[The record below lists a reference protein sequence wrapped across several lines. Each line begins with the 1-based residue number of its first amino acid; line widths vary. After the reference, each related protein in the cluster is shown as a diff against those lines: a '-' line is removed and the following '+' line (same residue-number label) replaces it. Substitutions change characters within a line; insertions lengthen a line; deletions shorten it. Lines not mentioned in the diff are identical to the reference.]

1 MRLPWPFGRRTPS
14 DGHAS
19 REQEDAGDGASPV
32 GPVSDN
38 AAAPGPAPATGAWAT
53 LPPIQRTVSAAPLVA
68 PSAPFLAD
76 VPGHC
81 PLPPI
86 VQPLGHETGAAA
98 PPGLVVAHV
107 STVPSLTS
115 QTPMPTRGA
124 QRRTASPA
132 AAGDDFGAAYDVAV
146 PAATAT
152 TVGAGAPI
160 RQLATVAPGATI
172 TPSTRPLTRS
182 PEPVAVAQRSTGPAR
197 ASSASATPSGSPA
210 AAPLSTTGQPT
221 TLDSRHTP
229 PARGAGPGR
238 GTSRWAESSTAPP
251 GTTPTPVGLGAPL
264 SSGPGDQG
272 LTGAGETA
280 SASRANAAQPPL
292 SAAARRAGLGAPI
305 GVQPASA
312 VAEPRTASAQPLR
325 PGPTPEG
332 LAAADHLRSAS
343 TEASEVPHGAL
354 TQTRPLPVL
363 PVSRQRTDQPGPP
376 SRVPAAPTA
385 HGSTAP
391 GATPAG
397 SGTTVRPTMA
407 IRTLQGRRTAQRET
421 ARAVSATG
429 DTPSVPAR
437 WASGDDLPTTVRS
450 VAPSAGLPLEAE
462 LVPLEPLA
470 HLSTAPV
477 PAGSHAAMAREV
489 VFPPRGAPI
498 AVPQGP
504 ASSAPG
510 SPWTA
515 GVQRQVAPG
524 APSGF
529 GSPSSVSPASPDS
542 LGPAATGSGA
552 APREALTLARHQGTA
567 PLAAASA
574 AAPVVSRIVAGE
586 ASGPSRPAVQ
596 ASAAGSGG
604 TAAGGITA
612 TPVVQRV
619 DGAAPAAP
627 SDEGRSE
634 SELDELARALF
645 GRIRTHLR
653 AEVIHEREARGLTFD
668 AF

>member
-1 MRLPWPFGRRTPS
+1 
-14 DGHAS
+14 
-19 REQEDAGDGASPV
+19 
-32 GPVSDN
+32 
-38 AAAPGPAPATGAWAT
+38 
-53 LPPIQRTVSAAPLVA
+53 
-68 PSAPFLAD
+68 
-76 VPGHC
+76 
-81 PLPPI
+81 
-86 VQPLGHETGAAA
+86 
-98 PPGLVVAHV
+98 
-107 STVPSLTS
+107 
-115 QTPMPTRGA
+115 MP
-124 QRRTASPA
+124 
-132 AAGDDFGAAYDVAV
+132 
-146 PAATAT
+146 
-152 TVGAGAPI
+152 
-160 RQLATVAPGATI
+160 
-172 TPSTRPLTRS
+172 
-182 PEPVAVAQRSTGPAR
+182 
-197 ASSASATPSGSPA
+197 
-210 AAPLSTTGQPT
+210 
-221 TLDSRHTP
+221 
-229 PARGAGPGR
+229 
-238 GTSRWAESSTAPP
+238 
-251 GTTPTPVGLGAPL
+251 
-264 SSGPGDQG
+264 
-272 LTGAGETA
+272 
-280 SASRANAAQPPL
+280 
-292 SAAARRAGLGAPI
+292 
-305 GVQPASA
+305 
-312 VAEPRTASAQPLR
+312 
-325 PGPTPEG
+325 
-332 LAAADHLRSAS
+332 
-343 TEASEVPHGAL
+343 
-354 TQTRPLPVL
+354 
-363 PVSRQRTDQPGPP
+363 
-376 SRVPAAPTA
+376 
-385 HGSTAP
+385 
-391 GATPAG
+391 
-397 SGTTVRPTMA
+397 
-407 IRTLQGRRTAQRET
+407 
-421 ARAVSATG
+421 
-429 DTPSVPAR
+429 
-437 WASGDDLPTTVRS
+437 
-450 VAPSAGLPLEAE
+450 
-462 LVPLEPLA
+462 
-470 HLSTAPV
+470 
-477 PAGSHAAMAREV
+477 REV